1 MELDDYKNSVI
12 YRIYCKNP
20 DIKDC
25 YIGSSKCIYF
35 RINCHKSVC
44 YNKTIRE
51 YNLKIYEFIRN
62 NDGWDNFDYEILE
75 YYPCNNFE
83 ELRQKEQEY
92 IEKLSPSLND
102 APCYRTEE
110 FKKERIKIN
119 QKNWS
124 QTDSGKESLLNS
136 SRKKTKKLMNN
147 PEKYKKKLENKSE
160 WGKKPKYCE
169 ICSRTVSNDG
179 WSHHKKTKLHL
190 ENLKKQNNVE
200 NYEKKMIQNK
210 LCIRSAPYRA

>member
-1 MELDDYKNSVI
+1 MESDDYKNSVI
-12 YRIYCKNP
+12 YRIYCKNQ

-35 RINCHKSVC
+35 RMNCHKSVC
-44 YNKTIRE
+44 YNKTISY
-51 YNLKIYEFIRN
+51 YNLKIYKFIRN
-62 NDGWDNFDYEILE
+62 NGGWDNFDYEILE

-92 IEKLSPSLND
+92 IEKLNPSLND
-102 APCYRTEE
+102 APSYRTEE
-110 FKKERIKIN
+110 FKKERIKMNKKIWN
-119 QKNWS
+119 QSEN
-124 QTDSGKESLLNS
+124 GKES

-169 ICSRTVSNDG
+169 ICSRTVTNDG

-200 NYEKKMIQNK
+200 NYQKKMIQNK
-210 LCIRSAPYRA
+210 LCIKSAP

>member
-1 MELDDYKNSVI
+1 MESDDYKNSVI

-25 YIGSSKCIYF
+25 YIGSSICIQDRMYG
-35 RINCHKSVC
+35 HKSIC

-51 YNLKIYEFIRN
+51 YNEKKYEFIRN
-62 NDGWDNFDYEILE
+62 NGGWDNFDYEILE

-92 IEKLSPSLND
+92 IEKLNPSLND

-110 FKKERIKIN
+110 FKKERKTIHQKVWRQSEKGKVTI
-119 QKNWS
+119 KNWE
-124 QTDSGKESLLNS
+124 QTDSGKESRLNS
-136 SRKKTKKLMNN
+136 SRKYTEKLMNN
-147 PEKYKKKLENKSE
+147 PEKYKKKLKNKSE

-169 ICSRTVSNDG
+169 ICSRTVTNDG

-190 ENLKKQNNVE
+190 ENLKKTEQN
-200 NYEKKMIQNK
+200 
-210 LCIRSAPYRA
+210 